1 MKSTYLYKI
10 VKPHEQLIKFA
21 LSVVVHLPIDVF
33 PLACGRVF
41 TGLWTCFHWP
51 VDDN

>member
-33 PLACGRVF
+33 PLASGQ
-41 TGLWTCFHWP
+41 THQIELP
-51 VDDN
+51 VNSLSK